1 MATAQVHADHPKSRG
16 EVTNWLYSDGK
27 GKRFQV
33 NNSQVKWE
41 SACDPYEPTNYEH
54 PVVLKKPVWADPK
67 FEDDKQ
73 NYEKIV
79 MGEFLTGKRFSYEAT
94 DLETQV
100 RTHMHHMGSG
110 VYKDLWLPLNPV
122 GRTGMIG
129 RGLLGKYGP
138 NHAADPIVMRPVIK
152 QPGKF
157 EFVAI
162 QRADTKEWAIPGGMV
177 DAGEQIS
184 ATLKR
189 EFMEETAD
197 FTTKTDVEKKKI
209 AADVD
214 EMFAK
219 MTEYEVYKGYSRL

>member
-1 MATAQVHADHPKSRG
+1 
-16 EVTNWLYSDGK
+16 
-27 GKRFQV
+27 
-33 NNSQVKWE
+33 
-41 SACDPYEPTNYEH
+41 
-54 PVVLKKPVWADPK
+54 
-67 FEDDKQ
+67 
-73 NYEKIV
+73 
-79 MGEFLTGKRFSYEAT
+79 
-94 DLETQV
+94 
-100 RTHMHHMGSG
+100 
-110 VYKDLWLPLNPV
+110 
-122 GRTGMIG
+122 MIG

-138 NHAADPIVMRPVIK
+138 NHAADPIVMRPDNK